1 MVKDSLILPYL
12 YLDRVMDSVILTY
25 YVFGQSVVKDSV
37 ILAYCVFGQSV
48 VQDSVILGLHIVY
61 LDRVWLRTV

>member
-1 MVKDSLILPYL
+1 MYC
-12 YLDRVMDSVILTY
+12 
-25 YVFGQSVVKDSV
+25 VFGPSDVKDSV

>member
-37 ILAYCVFGQSV
+37 ILPYLYLDRVMDSVIQVLTYCVF
-48 VQDSVILGLHIVY
+48 
-61 LDRVWLRTV
+61 DRVWLRAV

>member
-37 ILAYCVFGQSV
+37 ILPYLYLDRVMDSVIQVLTYCVF
-48 VQDSVILGLHIVY
+48 
-61 LDRVWLRTV
+61 DRVWLRTV